1 MLRFRLGRRDRLLS
15 MLAVIA
21 VGVLAGS
28 TLFALLPDRG
38 VVASLGPP
46 PVEAT
51 DRLPINDH
59 QAAFDRHFRQGVSLL
74 RAGRAG
80 EALRVLK
87 AATTIAPN
95 VPEAHV
101 NLGFAAIALG
111 HAQEAEAAFLKA
123 IEHKPGLQNAYFG
136 LAESRELR
144 GDHRGALHAMRTFV
158 HLTPE
163 DAPFRRRADAAIW
176 EWQALLED
184 GDTPPTA
191 SPSTE
196 RDR

>member
-1 MLRFRLGRRDRLLS
+1 MLRFRRGRRDRLLLMS
-15 MLAVIA
+15 AVIA
-21 VGVLAGS
+21 IGVLAGS
-28 TLFALLPDRG
+28 ILFALLPDRG
-38 VVASLGPP
+38 VIASLGPP
-46 PVEAT
+46 PVEPA
-51 DRLPINDH
+51 DRLPISDH

-87 AATTIAPN
+87 AATAIAPN

-111 HAQEAEAAFLKA
+111 HAQEAEASFLKA
-123 IEHKPGLQNAYFG
+123 IELKPGQRNAYFG
-136 LAESRELR
+136 LAESRELQS
-144 GDHRGALHAMRTFV
+144 DHRGALHAMRTFV

-163 DAPFRRRADAAIW
+163 DDRFRRRADAAIW

-184 GDTPPTA
+184 GDTPPTV

-196 RDR
+196 RAR